1 MRVSLRPDTRIV
13 ALAALLA
20 CGRAVPPDMETPM
33 NADASAGVSNRRL
46 ARLLSDHWEW
56 TMARWPEW
64 ATRLGD
70 HRYDSR
76 ASDRSAAAAEADLEQ
91 LAVFR
96 QRAAQIDPVIL
107 VPADRTTLALFDWE
121 LRTGIDTGR
130 CHLER
135 WSVGV
140 RDNPLVW
147 MNELAESQPLASPE
161 DGTHLVA
168 RYRALA
174 TSIDQSIETLR
185 LGLSEGSAANAES
198 VRRTLEMVDDTLA
211 HPADQWQVVV
221 RAADERP
228 GWSRDDRDSLA
239 SAVREVV
246 EQALRPAITRY
257 QALLRDEVLPVARD
271 GERVGLWALPG
282 GDACYRA
289 QIERHTSLALS
300 PEEIA
305 AYGTSELERIHGEMR
320 ALGARLFGTEDLQ
333 AIFERLRHDPS
344 LYFSTSDE
352 VEARA
357 RAALASAQAAVPR
370 VFGRLPTATC
380 EVRPIP
386 DYEAPFTTVAYYMP
400 AVPGEAPGYYYVNTS
415 APETRPRYEAAVL
428 AFHESVP
435 GHHLQIALAQELGDL
450 PAFRRHMGT
459 TAFVEGWALY
469 TERLADELG
478 LYADDLDRMGMLSFD
493 SWRASRLVVDTG
505 VHAFHWTRERAVAFL
520 RENTPL
526 AENNID
532 NEVDRYISW
541 PGQAVAY
548 KIGQR
553 EILDLRQQAMADLG
567 DRFTLASF
575 HDAVLDGGAVT
586 LPVLADQVAAWRT
599 SARSADIAH

>member
-1 MRVSLRPDTRIV
+1 VRVSAQLDPRTA
-13 ALAALLA
+13 ALAMTLA
-20 CGRAVPPDMETPM
+20 CGRAVPPDLETPM
-33 NADASAGVSNRRL
+33 NAEASAGVSDRRL

-70 HRYDSR
+70 HRYDSL
-76 ASDRSAAAAEADLEQ
+76 ATDRSAAAADADLAQ

-96 QRAAQIDPVIL
+96 ERAAQIDPGL
-107 VPADRTTLALFDWE
+107 LGSADRTTLALFDWE
-121 LRTGIDTGR
+121 LRTGIDSGR

-140 RDNPLVW
+140 RDNPVVW
-147 MNELAESQPLASPE
+147 MNELSESQPLASPE
-161 DGTHLVA
+161 DGAHLVA

-174 TSIDQSIETLR
+174 TSIDQNIDTLR
-185 LGLSEGSAANAES
+185 LGLREGSVTNAES
-198 VRRTLEMVDDTLA
+198 ARRALAMVDDTLSQ
-211 HPADQWQVVV
+211 PSERWQIVV
-221 RAADERP
+221 RAGDERP
-228 GWSRDDRDSLA
+228 SFSAADRDRLIQDVRA
-239 SAVREVV
+239 AVD
-246 EQALRPAITRY
+246 QALRPALTRY
-257 QALLRDEVLPVARD
+257 QALLREEILPVARD
-271 GERVGLWALPG
+271 GDRVGIWALPG

-289 QIERHTSLALS
+289 LIERHTSLPLS
-300 PEEIA
+300 PSEIA
-305 AYGTSELERIHGEMR
+305 AYGTAELERIHADMR
-320 ALGARLFGTEDLQ
+320 TLGARLFGTDDLR
-333 AIFERLRHDPS
+333 AIFARLRGDPS
-344 LYFSTSDE
+344 LYFHSPEE
-352 VEARA
+352 VETRA
-357 RAALASAQAAVPR
+357 SAALAAAQAVVPS
-370 VFGRLPTATC
+370 VFGRLPQTSC

-386 DYEAPFTTVAYYMP
+386 DYEAPFTTIAYYMP

-428 AFHESVP
+428 AYHESVP
-435 GHHLQIALAQELGDL
+435 GHHLQIALAQELGEL

-493 SWRASRLVVDTG
+493 AWRASRLVVDTG

-520 RENTPL
+520 RDNTPL

-553 EILDLRQQAMADLG
+553 EILDLRQQAMAQLG
-567 DRFTLASF
+567 DRFSLAGF

-586 LPVLADQVAAWRT
+586 LPVLATRIDAW
-599 SARSADIAH
+599 SADAAVDAAH